1 MFNLFTKKSRM
12 QAGLLCLDV
21 KGKKNLYHLH
31 MIIPDRKGW
40 YLGYTK
46 TLTSYG
52 FLYYLGF
59 GPLFLLTWMEHDE
72 DPV

>member
-1 MFNLFTKKSRM
+1 MFKLFTKRSRM

-31 MIIPDRKGW
+31 TIIPDRKCW

-46 TLTSYG
+46 VFTSYG
-52 FLYYLGF
+52 FISYLGF
-59 GPLFLLTWMEHDE
+59 GPLFLLTWMENDE
-72 DPV
+72 ASV